1 MTCDGC
7 PNLVITPYAPW
18 CNYDGT
24 RKPLLYVR
32 ECPKKKN
39 QQSRKAE
46 GDRMNAKEAMQALL
60 DGKTLCNGN
69 WNHYK
74 LDSDG
79 YIISKGDI
87 SAGNWYSTDI
97 LCMNGVVE
105 EYPLTFEQA
114 LRAMLDGKVVMCEVF
129 DDRKYFFSD
138 GWFQFKYHDDDWLQD
153 WFEERLRDAKWKVV
167 E

>member
-1 MTCDGC
+1 
-7 PNLVITPYAPW
+7 
-18 CNYDGT
+18 
-24 RKPLLYVR
+24 
-32 ECPKKKN
+32 
-39 QQSRKAE
+39 
-46 GDRMNAKEAMQALL
+46 MNAKEAMQALL

-114 LRAMLDGKVVMCEVF
+114 VRAMFDGKVVASNRSSNVKLRFRKGMFEHMYVNIPDSGWYITQRF
-129 DDRKYFFSD
+129 DVDEQK
-138 GWFQFKYHDDDWLQD
+138 
-153 WFEERLRDAKWKVV
+153 AKWQVV